1 LGWGVAVGG
10 SRVLAELIDKHG
22 EAILSDLLLYYRVDL
37 RDLFDDVSP
46 LSPRYVLALIFQL
59 PTDGAFHASR
69 QGGPQFR
76 GWDAGRYA
84 LVAQVNAQRSTNHI
98 LMMVNRDPK
107 RAKPKPPEWFPTPDE
122 SDKPSAPKAG
132 SFAAI
137 AASMISAQRK
147 KREMLNG

>member
-1 LGWGVAVGG
+1 M
-10 SRVLAELIDKHG
+10 
-22 EAILSDLLLYYRVDL
+22 DL
-37 RDLFDDVSP
+37 RDLFSDVNP
-46 LSPRYVLALIFQL
+46 LSPRYVLALIMNL
-59 PTDGAFHASR
+59 PDDGAFYASR

-107 RAKPKPPEWFPTPDE
+107 KARPKPPEMFPTPGVE
-122 SDKPSAPKAG
+122 KQKPAPTPG

-137 AASMISAQRK
+137 AASMIEAQRK
-147 KREMLNG
+147 KREVLNGS